1 MMPIVWTGRPRFP
14 LILRAVAVHRLV
26 GGLPSHKPPRAGEQP
41 PHDTPVPPASTLA
54 LQPGAAASPAAP
66 AVPPAPP
73 AGAGAAN
80 QRSTSR
86 TKKLAPMGS
95 KASLKS

>member
-1 MMPIVWTGRPRFP
+1 MMPIFWTGRPRFP

-26 GGLPSHKPPRAGEQP
+26 SGLPSHKPVRAKEQP
-41 PHDTPVPPASTLA
+41 PHDAPVPPAGTAA
-54 LQPGAAASPAAP
+54 LQPAAP

-73 AGAGAAN
+73 AGTSAAN

>member
-1 MMPIVWTGRPRFP
+1 MMPIVRTARPRFP

-26 GGLPSHKPPRAGEQP
+26 SGLPWPQPARAGGQAP
-41 PHDTPVPPASTLA
+41 QDAPVAPA
-54 LQPGAAASPAAP
+54 LQPGAAATP
-66 AVPPAPP
+66 AVPPAAP
-73 AGAGAAN
+73 AGTGVAN

>member
-1 MMPIVWTGRPRFP
+1 MTPIVRTARPRFP
-14 LILRAVAVHRLV
+14 LVLRAVAVHRLV
-26 GGLPSHKPPRAGEQP
+26 SGLPWPQPARAGGQASQ
-41 PHDTPVPPASTLA
+41 DAPVAPA
-54 LQPGAAASPAAP
+54 LQPGAAAAPATP
-66 AVPPAPP
+66 AVPPAAP
-73 AGAGAAN
+73 AGTGAAN

>member
-1 MMPIVWTGRPRFP
+1 MMPIVRTGKPRFP

-26 GGLPSHKPPRAGEQP
+26 SGLPWHKPP
-41 PHDTPVPPASTLA
+41 HDAPVPPAGTPG

-73 AGAGAAN
+73 AGAGVAN